1 MRLTQLWL
9 TDFRNYTTAEL
20 ELPPG
25 LTVVVGDNG
34 AGKTNLLE
42 AVGYLATLESFRG
55 APSEAMV
62 RQGEERAV
70 VRGTAVRGQREV
82 LVEAEIRV
90 RGRGRVAVNRQPLRR
105 AADLVGALV
114 VSVFSPDDLE
124 LVKGGPSARRRYLDD
139 LLVALHPRNDALRR
153 DLERILRQR
162 TALLRDAGG
171 RLSPALAPTLDVWD
185 SKLATVGDALG
196 GARSDLVAR
205 LEPALAAAYAG
216 IAGPDARPVG
226 VAYDAPWR
234 AGGLAAALAASRVEE
249 LRRGVC
255 LVGPHRDELV
265 LTISGMPARTHAS
278 QGEQRSLA
286 LALRLA
292 GHRVVGE
299 SLGESPVLLLDDV
312 FSELDESRSQ
322 ALLDHLPPGQAI
334 LTTTGGIPTA
344 ATPNLVVETTTAHL
358 TPRSG
363 AAGPFLGA
371 SSSPGDHP
379 TPRNGSPASAP
390 PDLVAPGSPPDPNA
404 TKTASPHARPP
415 APVLDRPA

>member
-1 MRLTQLWL
+1 MRLTHLWL
-9 TDFRNYTTAEL
+9 TDFRNYDTAEL

-55 APSEAMV
+55 APAEALV

-70 VRGTAVRGQREV
+70 VRGTAIREAREL

-139 LLVALHPRNDALRR
+139 LLVSLHVRNDSLRR
-153 DLERILRQR
+153 DLDRILRQR

-185 SKLATVGDALG
+185 SKLAAVGDALG
-196 GARSDLVAR
+196 AARAGLVAR

-226 VAYDAPWR
+226 VVYDAPWR
-234 AGGLAAALAASRVEE
+234 PGGLAAALVVSRAEE

-255 LVGPHRDELV
+255 LVGPHRDELA

-299 SLGESPVLLLDDV
+299 SAGEPPVLLLDDV

-344 ATPNLVVETTTAHL
+344 ATPDLVVEAAAAHL
-358 TPRSG
+358 RRHHHPSASPSVVGKGAPDTPF
-363 AAGPFLGA
+363 PTT
-371 SSSPGDHP
+371 DHP
-379 TPRNGSPASAP
+379 EPM
-390 PDLVAPGSPPDPNA
+390 
-404 TKTASPHARPP
+404 
-415 APVLDRPA
+415 DRPA

>member
-1 MRLTQLWL
+1 VRLTRLWL
-9 TDFRNYTTAEL
+9 TDFRNYTVAEL

-55 APSEAMV
+55 APNEALV

-70 VRGTAVRGQREV
+70 VRGEAAREGRE
-82 LVEAEIRV
+82 LLIEAEIRV

-105 AADLVGALV
+105 ASDLAGALV

-139 LLVALHPRNDALRR
+139 LLVGLHARNDALRR

-185 SKLATVGDALG
+185 AKLASVGDALG
-196 GARSDLVAR
+196 EARADLVAR
-205 LEPALAAAYAG
+205 LAPVLSASYAG
-216 IAGPDARPVG
+216 IAGPDARPVAI
-226 VAYDAPWR
+226 AYEAPWR
-234 AGGLAAALAASRVEE
+234 AEGLAAALAASRAEE
-249 LRRGVC
+249 LRRAVC
-255 LVGPHRDELV
+255 LVGPHRDELA
-265 LTISGMPARTHAS
+265 LSISAMPARTHAS

-299 SLGESPVLLLDDV
+299 AVGEPPVLLLDDV
-312 FSELDESRSQ
+312 FSELDDGRSQ

-334 LTTTGGIPTA
+334 LTTTGAVPAGARPD
-344 ATPNLVVETTTAHL
+344 LVVEAAAAHL
-358 TPRSG
+358 TSR
-363 AAGPFLGA
+363 
-371 SSSPGDHP
+371 
-379 TPRNGSPASAP
+379 TAP
-390 PDLVAPGSPPDPNA
+390 PE
-404 TKTASPHARPP
+404 ARP
-415 APVLDRPA
+415 A